1 MTRAC
6 RLLDRLALLL
16 IAGGLSAPVAALQPG
31 SISEAQSAQHDWITT
46 NNGRD
51 DQQRDLEAQLAYVDQ
66 NVNFAMIDQLEGVR
80 NRAELEQRGSGNL
93 GLIAQGFGDDNTA
106 RLTQDGDDN
115 HAVITQAGQRNIV
128 TVLNQTGSSNYVKLV
143 QQGDDNRA
151 TVDQQGNGNR
161 LDLRQRDAFNVA
173 DISQHGGT
181 DLTIVQSNPDGN
193 VAAVNSLTLRSFTE
207 PGSDPLIR
215 SMSFDGPQAREL
227 FLCNGSAAY
236 CESVR

>member
-1 MTRAC
+1 M
-6 RLLDRLALLL
+6 
-16 IAGGLSAPVAALQPG
+16 
-31 SISEAQSAQHDWITT
+31 
-46 NNGRD
+46 
-51 DQQRDLEAQLAYVDQ
+51 
-66 NVNFAMIDQLEGVR
+66 
-80 NRAELEQRGSGNL
+80 
-93 GLIAQGFGDDNTA
+93 IAQGFGDDNTA
-106 RLTQDGDDN
+106 RLTQYGDDN

-128 TVLNQTGSSNYVKLV
+128 TALNQTGSSNYVNLV

-227 FLCNGSAAY
+227 FLCNGSAATANR
-236 CESVR
+236 CAERRGAARRCNQPASGSQRPLWEMKATLPLPTCTMLALLSCPDCRIVA